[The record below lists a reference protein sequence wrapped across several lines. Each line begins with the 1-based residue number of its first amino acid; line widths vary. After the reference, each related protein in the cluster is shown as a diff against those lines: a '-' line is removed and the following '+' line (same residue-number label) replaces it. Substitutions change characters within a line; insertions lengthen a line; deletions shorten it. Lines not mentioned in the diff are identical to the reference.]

1 MKATRVF
8 RKNFYDEFVSE
19 LAIFNASY
27 RSYQFFRIALIK
39 NFFQNLL
46 ANKST
51 VWYIV
56 L

>member
-8 RKNFYDEFVSE
+8 RKNFYEEFIGE
-19 LAIFNASY
+19 LMIFNASY
-27 RSYQFFRIALIK
+27 KSYKFFRIALIK
-39 NFFQNLL
+39 TFFQNLL

-51 VWYIV
+51 VCYIV